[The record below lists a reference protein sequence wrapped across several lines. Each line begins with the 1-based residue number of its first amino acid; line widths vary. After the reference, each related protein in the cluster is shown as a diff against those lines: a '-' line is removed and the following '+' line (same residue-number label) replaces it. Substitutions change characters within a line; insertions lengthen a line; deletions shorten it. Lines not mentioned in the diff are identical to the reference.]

1 MKQYKGNRF
10 PFCCTLYAEADA
22 PEVSAVIDTLRR
34 KKIRC
39 AAPKRRLEDCIARA
53 SAVLLFLSPEAADD
67 ETVQKSVNAA
77 TAAGKTVLTVFLR
90 ETWMSPGLSMQLGQM
105 QAIPK
110 FREESD
116 EAFYE
121 KLLNAPALR
130 TMSVTPQ
137 QKKALRRRTL
147 LWAIGGALV
156 LTAAVL
162 LGLYWR
168 PLKAMLPTSPLQK
181 LGVQQDFDSVE
192 TLYVYGETLNDTY
205 VMPHYRIYAD
215 GEHDWAEVGD
225 RVIPQGEIAAIEDFA
240 ILSNLREFC
249 LCNNTVKTVKPI
261 LSLKQLTLL
270 DVSHNRL
277 SDVQG
282 IGALSRLETLNA
294 AHNPLTEL
302 GDIAK
307 LSELQKLHISYPGIV
322 SLDALLSMPKL
333 KTVYIDARMLKAME
347 ALGETP
353 FTVVCVDTPVYGY
366 DELVSALSDPLVT
379 DVRLMESVIV
389 PLGEEILIRKG
400 VVLNGCGGENYFTIH
415 GAVRV
420 RGVWVMDSMQ
430 YNYGTIIVE
439 DGGVCSSEA
448 SSSVNRGTFRIEKGG
463 RHNFWNGAE
472 FSMQYGEYENNGDVY
487 LRRDFHIEYIRGDI
501 VNNGAMHL
509 SAWDMLNIGADV
521 PFDEIIND
529 GIVYV
534 NGLPILD
541 ATQQPDG

>member
-10 PFCCTLYAEADA
+10 PFCCVLRTEVDA
-22 PEVSAVIDTLRR
+22 PEVSAVIDTLKRQ
-34 KKIRC
+34 KIRC
-39 AAPKRRLEDCIARA
+39 SVPTRRLGDCIARA
-53 SAVLLFLSPEAADD
+53 SVVLLFLSPEAAVD
-67 ETVQKSVNAA
+67 ETVQKGVNAA
-77 TAAGKTVLTVFLR
+77 SAAGKTILTVFLR

-116 EAFYE
+116 ETFYE
-121 KLLNAPALR
+121 KLLNAPALQ

-137 QKKALRRRTL
+137 QKKALRRRSL

-181 LGVQQDFDSVE
+181 LGVKNDFGSVE
-192 TLYVYGETLNDTY
+192 TLYVYGETRNDAY

-215 GEHDWAEVGD
+215 GEHDWAELGD
-225 RVIPQGEIAAIEDFA
+225 RTIPQGDIASIDDFA

-249 LCNNTVKTVKPI
+249 LCNDAVKTIKPI

-277 SDVQG
+277 SDLKG
-282 IGALSRLETLNA
+282 IGALSKLETLNA
-294 AHNPLTEL
+294 AHNPLSEL
-302 GDIAK
+302 GDIAN
-307 LSELQKLHISYPGIV
+307 LNALRTLNISYTGIV

-333 KTVYIDARMLKAME
+333 ETVYIDARMLSAAE

-366 DELVSALSDPLVT
+366 DDLVTALNDPLVT
-379 DVRLMESVIV
+379 DIRLVQSVIV
-389 PLGEEILIRKG
+389 PHGEEILIRPG
-400 VVLNGCGGENYFTIH
+400 VVLNGCGEENYFSIH
-415 GAVRV
+415 GTVRV
-420 RGVWVMDSMQ
+420 RGVWVMDSSQ
-430 YNYGTIIVE
+430 YNYGTIVVE

-448 SSSVNRGTFRIEKGG
+448 TCSVNRGTFRVEKGG
-463 RHNFWNGAE
+463 RHNLWRGAE

-487 LRRDFHIEYIRGDI
+487 LRRDFHIEYINGEI
-501 VNNGAMHL
+501 VNNGAMYL
-509 SAWDMLNIGADV
+509 SALDVINAGADI

-529 GIVYV
+529 GTVYV
-534 NGLPILD
+534 NGFAVLD
-541 ATQQPDG
+541 ATRQPNG